1 MTFPYNVVRVTMTGT
16 CFNGAEEWST
26 GFYLGK
32 EDASVPDV
40 TQANC
45 DSIATKWQTF
55 FTHADAGI
63 STSYKTERVTM
74 LPYFASGAPYSD
86 NVKYHD
92 FSPNINGASFNPL
105 FPGQT
110 SMVATLRSTRAHGK
124 ASHGRMFLPGVSW
137 PVQSD
142 GHTSGTDRDKVGL
155 RFKEFITA
163 VRGDAAQPG
172 YPILEA
178 KGGTILPLAESA
190 YIFSVKVGNVYD
202 TQRRR
207 RNGLSE
213 SYYAANI

>member
-40 TQANC
+40 TQANV
-45 DSIATKWQTF
+45 DSIAAKWQTF
-55 FTHADAGI
+55 FTHVDTGI

-92 FSPNINGASFNPL
+92 FAPAITGGSFGNLHPAQCAL
-105 FPGQT
+105 
-110 SMVATLRSTRAHGK
+110 VATLRSVRAHGK
-124 ASHGRMFLPGVSW
+124 ASHGRMFIPGICW

-142 GHTSGTDRDKVGL
+142 GHIQNGDRDKTGAK
-155 RFKEFITA
+155 FKDFITA
-163 VRGDAAQPG
+163 VRGDLDQPG

-207 RNGLSE
+207 RNGLAE